1 MTMNQKLAYNAPQL
15 VDLGDINAI
24 TEAVNVV
31 GGGDQIFDVLNQ
43 S

>member
-1 MTMNQKLAYNAPQL
+1 MNKKPAYNAPEL

-31 GGGDQIFDVLNQ
+31 GGGDQIFSVLNQ